1 MKNKKVFGQTL
12 SVTELSQNASGAVKR
27 VQAED
32 EPIVIMKNNKPVAVL
47 MDIKLF
53 EYLDGIA
60 EDLYWE
66 KLILERIANDD
77 GVRIPWEQVKAER
90 LARLKTEKA
99 AKKAKNKK
107 FCAVADRGSL
117 CQAAMSK
124 LPPDWMYK

>member
-12 SVTELSQNASGAVKR
+12 SVTELSQNASGAIKR

-66 KLILERIANDD
+66 KLILDREANDN
-77 GVRIPWEQVKAER
+77 GVRHSLEDV
-90 LARLKTEKA
+90 LNGLGLKNP
-99 AKKAKNKK
+99 KK
-107 FCAVADRGSL
+107 GS
-117 CQAAMSK
+117 SK
-124 LPPDWMYK
+124 

>member
-60 EDLYWE
+60 EDLYWLDVA
-66 KLILERIANDD
+66 KQHANDD
-77 GVRIPWEQVKAER
+77 PEAGLTLEQLQKMR
-90 LARLKTEKA
+90 KGGEK
-99 AKKAKNKK
+99 
-107 FCAVADRGSL
+107 
-117 CQAAMSK
+117 
-124 LPPDWMYK
+124 

>member
-12 SVTELSQNASGAVKR
+12 SVTELSQNASGAIKR

-60 EDLYWE
+60 EDLYW
-66 KLILERIANDD
+66 LEVAKHHANDD
-77 GVRIPWEQVKAER
+77 PEAGLTLEQLQKMR
-90 LARLKTEKA
+90 KGD
-99 AKKAKNKK
+99 KK
-107 FCAVADRGSL
+107 
-117 CQAAMSK
+117 
-124 LPPDWMYK
+124 

>member
-77 GVRIPWEQVKAER
+77 GVRIPWEQVKAKR

-99 AKKAKNKK
+99 AKKAKK
-107 FCAVADRGSL
+107 
-117 CQAAMSK
+117 
-124 LPPDWMYK
+124 

>member
-99 AKKAKNKK
+99 AKKAKK
-107 FCAVADRGSL
+107 
-117 CQAAMSK
+117 
-124 LPPDWMYK
+124 